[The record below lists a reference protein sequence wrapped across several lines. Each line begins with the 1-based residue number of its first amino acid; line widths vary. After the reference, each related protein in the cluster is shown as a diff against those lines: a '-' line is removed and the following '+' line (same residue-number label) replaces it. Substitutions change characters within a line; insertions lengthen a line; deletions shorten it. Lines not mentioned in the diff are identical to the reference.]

1 LARTDFEEEEM
12 SAMRA
17 LSGKGLLA
25 VLCSTLLAYQPASGF
40 PSATLGGRVNNT
52 ERESADAP
60 ASIAMAKLTGT
71 ADRNGQPLVNGSL
84 ISSGDL
90 LQTHTNSAV
99 LLTSA
104 PQERLWIGP
113 NTSAK
118 LTKDEGK
125 LAVALERGT
134 VSFESHGHI
143 QVTLESHDGLTF
155 RSRSESAV
163 RAQLSLMDH
172 QQAQVKVQQGALELV
187 QGDHAVL
194 LQPNQPSA
202 FSAGGSST
210 SSALRAARSESGQL
224 DTEVGSI
231 NGTVVNNA
239 LFAIA
244 DAKVT
249 LTTAAGKTLTVQSD
263 QVGKFTFND
272 LAPGTYKLHVE
283 KTGFD
288 VYDLPNVVVRGGNES
303 SLYVQLSGAGAKS
316 SGGNRSI
323 LLWVIIGGAAAGG
336 IGAYLGTRGSKS
348 TTSPSSLESVE

>member
-1 LARTDFEEEEM
+1 M
-12 SAMRA
+12 STTRA

-25 VLCSTLLAYQPASGF
+25 VLCSMLLTYQPASGF
-40 PSATLGGRVNNT
+40 PSGTLGGRVSNT
-52 ERESADAP
+52 EREPADAP

-118 LTKDEGK
+118 LTKDAGK
-125 LAVALERGT
+125 LAVSLERGT
-134 VSFESHGHI
+134 VSFESQGHI

-155 RSRSESAV
+155 RSRPESAV
-163 RAQLSLMDH
+163 RAQLSLVDH

-194 LQPNQPSA
+194 LQPNPPSA
-202 FSAGGSST
+202 LSAGGSR
-210 SSALRAARSESGQL
+210 ALAELPAARSQSGQL

-231 NGTVVNNA
+231 NGTVVNAA

-249 LTTAAGKTLTVQSD
+249 LTNSAGKILTVQSD

-272 LAPGTYKLHVE
+272 LASGTYKLHVE
-283 KTGFD
+283 KVGFEA
-288 VYDLPNVVVRGGNES
+288 YDLPNVVVRGGNES
-303 SLYVQLSGAGAKS
+303 SLYVQLSGGGAKS

-336 IGAYLGTRGSKS
+336 IGVYLGTRGSKS